1 MGDRNRTIRTV
12 LRWTHLL
19 IGRLVGVFV
28 YTPMRDAEDVPLHRL
43 AQLMGPGTRLR
54 VSPDTTLPYVLGTRT
69 HLQAAVEGIARR

>member
-54 VSPDTTLPYVLGTRT
+54 VSLDKTMLYVRGPKVDMR
-69 HLQAAVEGIARR
+69 AAVEGIAWW